1 MALVRQQNGELS
13 ILKAKVVQTTGLV
26 EKKDRELKVLR
37 DQLRCGKGSLW
48 YDHSKVSV
56 TGTERAQ

>member
-1 MALVRQQNGELS
+1 MRQQNSELS

-37 DQLRCGKGSLW
+37 EALRCGKGSG
-48 YDHSKVSV
+48 SV
-56 TGTERAQ
+56 